1 MKKESNIEA
10 VRENNRREEL
20 EQAYG
25 MRLLMLSRDAVN
37 RLGMRHKQDES
48 TMNDLMLIR
57 TFLMDLIID
66 VQMHSRDP
74 SQLDLLKINGVP
86 MHSASETNQVLKAIG
101 KAARD

>member
-25 MRLLMLSRDAVN
+25 IRLLMLSRDAVN
-37 RLGMRHKQDES
+37 RLGMRYSQDES
-48 TMNDLMLIR
+48 AMADLALIR
-57 TFLMDLIID
+57 TFLMDLIVD

-74 SQLDLLKINGVP
+74 LQLELLKIDGVP
-86 MHSASETNQVLKAIG
+86 MHSASETNQMLKAIG
-101 KAARD
+101 KATRD